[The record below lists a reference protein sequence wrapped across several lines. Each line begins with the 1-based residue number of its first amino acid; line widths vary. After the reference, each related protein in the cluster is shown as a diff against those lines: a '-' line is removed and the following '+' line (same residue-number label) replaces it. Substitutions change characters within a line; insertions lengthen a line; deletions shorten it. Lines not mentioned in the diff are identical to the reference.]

1 MGMGNTHLLNVL
13 SFFLTQRKRRR
24 TRHFRWLLAHDAHVI
39 RPCKGIDS
47 YSLTCRVHVAYADT
61 FCSFRFVPSAITIN
75 KARIQ
80 AHAQAKMIRR
90 RLRASLFPLVLLSEG
105 ANGFLAPSLSASN
118 RQHSILKVA
127 TEEPSTV
134 GVQDEAIAD
143 PASVVFYDD
152 LLDPDNPGGVVC
164 ARGVCVLPDGAP
176 IDWSAPPP
184 SGADAAD
191 ADESRPSKSII
202 DQFLNSYL
210 GPRAL
215 LAFASVL
222 YGTNFPLGAIMNEN
236 LPASAATSARMLM
249 ASLALSPFLFKL
261 DPELA
266 PTALVGG
273 CFVAMGYITQSLSLV
288 TCAPATVAFIGAAT
302 VVVCPA
308 LEFLVYKKDV
318 SLRKAPQTWF
328 AAALCLVGVGIL
340 ELYDPTGQ
348 TATTDIFSQVGIG
361 DFYALLQA
369 VGFGTSFV
377 LTEKMMT
384 RVPGQALPITAVQVS
399 VSAFI
404 SMIWAFSEG
413 WIGTSGAESY
423 GLPQMFL
430 DPSLQTAAAAVA
442 WTGFITTAL
451 NRFIETTALGKMSS
465 AEASVILAT
474 EPLWAALFAALW
486 LSEDFGADDY
496 IGGALIVAACMAT
509 ALKRENF
516 NFLLGDD
523 DKPASST
530 ADVKKEDAYRP

>member
-1 MGMGNTHLLNVL
+1 MTEGYIILLISTVVL
-13 SFFLTQRKRRR
+13 SR
-24 TRHFRWLLAHDAHVI
+24 
-39 RPCKGIDS
+39 S
-47 YSLTCRVHVAYADT
+47 
-61 FCSFRFVPSAITIN
+61 
-75 KARIQ
+75 
-80 AHAQAKMIRR
+80 
-90 RLRASLFPLVLLSEG
+90 
-105 ANGFLAPSLSASN
+105 ANGFLAPPSSSC
-118 RQHSILKVA
+118 RRWQHTSLKVA
-127 TEEPSTV
+127 TESKKQPSP
-134 GVQDEAIAD
+134 VQDENVAD
-143 PASVVFYDD
+143 PASMVYYDD
-152 LLDPDNPGGVVC
+152 LLDPDNPLGVVC
-164 ARGVCVLPDGAP
+164 ARGVCVLPDGAD
-176 IDWSAPPP
+176 IDWSSPPAGAAAT
-184 SGADAAD
+184 SGADDTVSGDLTAN
-191 ADESRPSKSII
+191 KSII

-215 LAFASVL
+215 LAFASIL
-222 YGTNFPLGAIMNEN
+222 YGTNFPLGAIMNEA

-261 DPELA
+261 DPKLA
-266 PTALVGG
+266 PTALIGG

-288 TCAPATVAFIGAAT
+288 TTSPATVAFIGAAT
-302 VVVCPA
+302 VIVCPA

-318 SLRKAPQTWF
+318 SLQKAPQTWF
-328 AAALCLVGVGIL
+328 AAALCLLGVGIL

-348 TATTDIFSQVGIG
+348 TEMTDIFSQVGIG

-399 VSAFI
+399 VSALI

-423 GLPQMFL
+423 GLPAMFL
-430 DPSLQTAAAAVA
+430 DPSLRTAALAVG
-442 WTGFITTAL
+442 WTGLITTAL

-509 ALKRENF
+509 ALKREDF

-523 DKPASST
+523 KQSST
-530 ADVKKEDAYRP
+530 STVNVSGDDAYRP

>member
-1 MGMGNTHLLNVL
+1 MARSYLLPIAIA
-13 SFFLTQRKRRR
+13 
-24 TRHFRWLLAHDAHVI
+24 LL
-39 RPCKGIDS
+39 PGS
-47 YSLTCRVHVAYADT
+47 
-61 FCSFRFVPSAITIN
+61 
-75 KARIQ
+75 
-80 AHAQAKMIRR
+80 
-90 RLRASLFPLVLLSEG
+90 
-105 ANGFLAPSLSASN
+105 ANGFLAPPSSS
-118 RQHSILKVA
+118 RRRWQQHITNLKVA
-127 TEEPSTV
+127 TEKQPST
-134 GVQDEAIAD
+134 VQDEAIAD
-143 PASVVFYDD
+143 PASMVYYDD
-152 LLDPDNPGGVVC
+152 LLDPDNPLGVVC
-164 ARGVCVLPDGAP
+164 ARGVCVLPDGAD
-176 IDWSAPPP
+176 IDWSSPPAGAATT
-184 SGADAAD
+184 GADNTDNMPAN
-191 ADESRPSKSII
+191 KTII

-215 LAFASVL
+215 LAFASIL

-261 DPELA
+261 DPKLA
-266 PTALVGG
+266 PTALIGG

-288 TCAPATVAFIGAAT
+288 TTSPATVAFIGAAT
-302 VVVCPA
+302 VIVCPA

-318 SLRKAPQTWF
+318 TLKKAPQTWF
-328 AAALCLVGVGIL
+328 AAALCLLGVGIL

-348 TATTDIFSQVGIG
+348 TEMTDVFSQVGIG

-399 VSAFI
+399 VSALI

-413 WIGTSGAESY
+413 WIGTLGAESY
-423 GLPQMFL
+423 GLPAMFL
-430 DPSLQTAAAAVA
+430 DPSLRTAALAVG
-442 WTGFITTAL
+442 WTGLITTAL
-451 NRFIETTALGKMSS
+451 NRFIETTVLGRMSS

-516 NFLLGDD
+516 NFILGE
-523 DKPASST
+523 DKPSST
-530 ADVKKEDAYRP
+530 VDISGDDAYRP

>member
-1 MGMGNTHLLNVL
+1 MLLYDLSNRLDFRLKRQPTFLVL
-13 SFFLTQRKRRR
+13 RSLLDLTLASFLQPASDPFLHMALFGRLK
-24 TRHFRWLLAHDAHVI
+24 
-39 RPCKGIDS
+39 
-47 YSLTCRVHVAYADT
+47 
-61 FCSFRFVPSAITIN
+61 
-75 KARIQ
+75 
-80 AHAQAKMIRR
+80 AKMIARY
-90 RLRASLFPLVLLSEG
+90 SLLISIAVLSKS
-105 ANGFLAPSLSASN
+105 ANGFLPPSSSSCRRWQQPTN
-118 RQHSILKVA
+118 LKVA
-127 TEEPSTV
+127 TEKQPST
-134 GVQDEAIAD
+134 VQDEAIAD
-143 PASVVFYDD
+143 PASMVYYDD
-152 LLDPDNPGGVVC
+152 LLDPDNPLGVVC
-164 ARGVCVLPDGAP
+164 ARGVCVLPDGAD
-176 IDWSAPPP
+176 IDWTSPPP
-184 SGADAAD
+184 GAAAATATTTGADDDDNYSPAN
-191 ADESRPSKSII
+191 KSII

-215 LAFASVL
+215 LAFASIL

-261 DPELA
+261 DPKLA
-266 PTALVGG
+266 PTALIGG

-288 TCAPATVAFIGAAT
+288 TTSPATVAFIGAAT
-302 VVVCPA
+302 VIVCPA

-318 SLRKAPQTWF
+318 SLQKAPQTWF
-328 AAALCLVGVGIL
+328 AAALCLLGVGIL

-348 TATTDIFSQVGIG
+348 TEMTDVFSQVGIG

-399 VSAFI
+399 VSALI
-404 SMIWAFSEG
+404 SMVWAFSEG

-423 GLPQMFL
+423 GLPAMFL
-430 DPSLQTAAAAVA
+430 EPSLRTAALAVA
-442 WTGFITTAL
+442 WTGLITTAL

-516 NFLLGDD
+516 NLLLGDD
-523 DKPASST
+523 KSPST
-530 ADVKKEDAYRP
+530 VDVDLSGDDAYRP

>member
-1 MGMGNTHLLNVL
+1 M
-13 SFFLTQRKRRR
+13 
-24 TRHFRWLLAHDAHVI
+24 I
-39 RPCKGIDS
+39 
-47 YSLTCRVHVAYADT
+47 
-61 FCSFRFVPSAITIN
+61 
-75 KARIQ
+75 
-80 AHAQAKMIRR
+80 IRR
-90 RLRASLFPLVLLSEG
+90 LHALLFPVVLLSEG
-105 ANGFLAPSLSASN
+105 ANGFLAPSLSAS
-118 RQHSILKVA
+118 HSILKVA

-176 IDWSAPPP
+176 IDWSAPP
-184 SGADAAD
+184 SGTDAAD
-191 ADESRPSKSII
+191 ADFESRPSKSII

-222 YGTNFPLGAIMNEN
+222 YGTNFPLGAIMNES

-261 DPELA
+261 DPKLA

-273 CFVAMGYITQSLSLV
+273 CFVAMGYITQSLSLL
-288 TCAPATVAFIGAAT
+288 TTAPATVAFIGAAT

-308 LEFLVYKKDV
+308 LGFLVYKKDV
-318 SLRKAPQTWF
+318 SLQKAPQTWF

-348 TATTDIFSQVGIG
+348 TAMTDIFSQVGIG

-369 VGFGTSFV
+369 VGFATSFV
-377 LTEKMMT
+377 LTERMMT
-384 RVPGQALPITAVQVS
+384 MNPGQALPITAVQVS

-404 SMIWAFSEG
+404 SMIWAVSEG

-430 DPSLQTAAAAVA
+430 DPSLQTAAWAVA
-442 WTGFITTAL
+442 WTGLITTAL

-509 ALKRENF
+509 ALKREDF

-523 DKPASST
+523 KPASST
-530 ADVKKEDAYRP
+530 AADVKKEDAYRP

>member
-1 MGMGNTHLLNVL
+1 M
-13 SFFLTQRKRRR
+13 
-24 TRHFRWLLAHDAHVI
+24 
-39 RPCKGIDS
+39 
-47 YSLTCRVHVAYADT
+47 LTCVT
-61 FCSFRFVPSAITIN
+61 SVPSFPHSPLTTTKQSRAYPKHAYYVVT
-75 KARIQ
+75 
-80 AHAQAKMIRR
+80 HAQAKMVIRR
-90 RLRASLFPLVLLSEG
+90 HLHASLFPIVLLSEG
-105 ANGFLAPSLSASN
+105 ANGFLAPSLSAS
-118 RQHSILKVA
+118 RSILKVA

-176 IDWSAPPP
+176 IDWSAPP
-184 SGADAAD
+184 SGTNAAD

-222 YGTNFPLGAIMNEN
+222 YGTNFPLGAIMNES

-261 DPELA
+261 DPKLA

-273 CFVAMGYITQSLSLV
+273 CFVAMGYITQSLSLL
-288 TCAPATVAFIGAAT
+288 TTAPATVAFIGAAT

-308 LEFLVYKKDV
+308 LGFLVYKKDV
-318 SLRKAPQTWF
+318 SLQKAPQTWF

-348 TATTDIFSQVGIG
+348 TAMTDIFSQVGIG

-369 VGFGTSFV
+369 VGFATSFV
-377 LTEKMMT
+377 LTERMMT
-384 RVPGQALPITAVQVS
+384 LNPGQALPITAVQVS

-404 SMIWAFSEG
+404 SMIWAVSDG

-430 DPSLQTAAAAVA
+430 DPSLQTAAWAVA
-442 WTGFITTAL
+442 WTGLITTAL
-451 NRFIETTALGKMSS
+451 NRFIETTGLGKMSS

-523 DKPASST
+523 KRASST
-530 ADVKKEDAYRP
+530 AADVKKEDAYRP